1 MFKHCRSLSE
11 IQYNGR
17 SHNRSGL
24 AFEFAAARFSIF
36 RGWMVG
42 LRYDLEWVLVM
53 LRGWRIG
60 AVSIVFVRSDAEVFI
75 GCCGLMCCFGA
86 RESKVVEVAVCRG
99 LGGAFGCGWEA
110 HGMPIEGDRA
120 KEMAFF
126 WEKV

>member
-24 AFEFAAARFSIF
+24 AFEFAAAEFSIF

-42 LRYDLEWVLVM
+42 LRYDLEWVLVDAE
-53 LRGWRIG
+53 RWSIG
-60 AVSIVFVRSDAEVFI
+60 AVSIVFVRLDAEVFI

-86 RESKVVEVAVCRG
+86 RESKVVEVARLQGAGGCVWMR
-99 LGGAFGCGWEA
+99 LGGAWDA
-110 HGMPIEGDRA
+110 N
-120 KEMAFF
+120 
-126 WEKV
+126 